1 MNKMIRSLGVC
12 FILIIIGSA
21 AARAQVSS
29 VSSDSWSGP
38 YAGLNAGYGL
48 GKTTIDDQEC
58 DVSCSSQTFSPSG
71 GMAGVTVG
79 YNYQIGNTVIGAEAD
94 SDAIF
99 GADRT
104 KQTDW
109 PSLHKA
115 AFSSVST
122 ARLRAGLALN
132 NTLLYATG
140 GLAVLGSDA
149 SAINLDPNPGN
160 REGFTK
166 KGLTIGLAAGGG
178 LETALTPQLS
188 MKFEYLF
195 IDLPSSS
202 DIHDQYGGYDC
213 ATSSDCNF
221 GVTNSMSLVRV
232 GLNYRF

>member
-1 MNKMIRSLGVC
+1 MQKLLRSLGIC
-12 FILIIIGSA
+12 LILMIIGAA
-21 AARAQVSS
+21 AARAQVSP
-29 VSSDSWSGP
+29 VSSYSWTGP
-38 YAGLNAGYGL
+38 YAGINAGYGL
-48 GKTTIDDQEC
+48 GKTTIDDQDC

-71 GMAGVTVG
+71 GMAGITVG

-94 SDAIF
+94 SDALF
-99 GADRT
+99 GANRS
-104 KQTDW
+104 KETDW

-140 GLAVLGSDA
+140 GLAVLGSDT
-149 SAINLDPNPGN
+149 SATYLQPDPGSQ
-160 REGFTK
+160 EGFTK
-166 KGLTIGLAAGGG
+166 KGLNIGLAAGGG

-195 IDLPSSS
+195 IDMPSSS
-202 DIHDQYGGYDC
+202 DIHDQYGGYNC